1 MTKFGKI
8 ILLLVIL
15 ALLSVG
21 IYFLQKEPTEEV
33 VDVPVDISSG
43 TMPAIEGNVNDL
55 VSLSI
60 DPNSTVSGLVSF
72 EGSVQGA
79 YFFEGNI
86 QINIVSVDKSVLKAG
101 YATATSDWMTAEP
114 VEFKGEID
122 ITGLPTG
129 PAYFE
134 IHNDN
139 ASGLPENDKSILI
152 PIVIE

>member
-8 ILLLVIL
+8 ILFLVVLVLLAV
-15 ALLSVG
+15 AVF
-21 IYFLQKEPTEEV
+21 FLQKEPKEEIV
-33 VDVPVDISSG
+33 EVPIDISTG
-43 TMPAIEGNVNDL
+43 TMPAMEGNVNDL

-60 DPNSTVSGLVSF
+60 DPNSTVSGVVSF
-72 EGSVQGA
+72 EGSVKGG

-86 QINIVSVDKSVLKAG
+86 QINILAVDQSILKAG
-101 YATATSDWMTAEP
+101 YANAKTDWMTAEP
-114 VEFKGEID
+114 VEFQGSID
-122 ITGLPTG
+122 LTGLPVG

-152 PIVIE
+152 PIMIE